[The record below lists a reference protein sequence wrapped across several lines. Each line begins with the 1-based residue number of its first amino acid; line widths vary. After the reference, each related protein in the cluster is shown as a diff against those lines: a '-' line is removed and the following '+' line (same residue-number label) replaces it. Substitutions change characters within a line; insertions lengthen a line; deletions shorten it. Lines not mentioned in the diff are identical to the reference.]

1 MGLRDGTGDPSCLG
15 NHYLVPLPAPAPMTA
30 RTASTRIDNHVRA
43 APSHPASHYAIINF
57 QARPVCGGGRAVE
70 LANFGPGE
78 DMVAVGATHLRLL
91 AVTAAACMVVM
102 TVSCSSAGT
111 KPTAPGSETPPKPK
125 PEFAQVTSSMFVDRS
140 AVPNSA
146 AMEFRAPSIGSYQP
160 GSGDPVDP
168 PECAPLYWGPNGT
181 QAGSVSWSTM
191 RSAGTNNEG
200 KVFNLFLAVPTERP
214 DFNSLLGKCGT
225 IEYRGVTTT
234 VSPLPLPGLPSW
246 STAYRITVGG
256 VDGAGIMGLCRG
268 LYVSV
273 VFNQKPGGD
282 LSPNDTN
289 ALVKL
294 FNDQVAKLE
303 AI

>member
-1 MGLRDGTGDPSCLG
+1 M
-15 NHYLVPLPAPAPMTA
+15 
-30 RTASTRIDNHVRA
+30 
-43 APSHPASHYAIINF
+43 
-57 QARPVCGGGRAVE
+57 
-70 LANFGPGE
+70 
-78 DMVAVGATHLRLL
+78 
-91 AVTAAACMVVM
+91 TAAACMVVM
-102 TVSCSSAGT
+102 TVACSSAVN
-111 KPTAPGSETPPKPK
+111 KSLAPGSSETPQK
-125 PEFAQVTSSMFVDRS
+125 PEFTQVTTSMFVDRS

-146 AMEFRAPSIGSYQP
+146 AMEFTAPSISSYQP
-160 GSGDPVDP
+160 GSADLVDP
-168 PECAPLYWGPNGT
+168 PECAPIFWGPDGT

-191 RSAGTNNEG
+191 RSAGTSTNNEG

-225 IEYRGVTTT
+225 IEYQGVTTT

-246 STAYRITVGG
+246 STATRITAQGA
-256 VDGAGIMGLCRG
+256 DAAAAGAGIVGFCRG
-268 LYVSV
+268 LFVSAL
-273 VFNQKPGGD
+273 FNQKSGGD